1 MAVVYIMC
9 GTTNKNRREQDN
21 RTDGVENN
29 PCFTEATLFDRVLDN
44 PPVTKSHNQRKRI
57 QNRTSQKPP
66 RETKFRNQERAKYTQ
81 LHRFESRRDNLQFA
95 TFTTIQKAKRMKIK
109 RRGRRN

>member
-21 RTDGVENN
+21 RTDGVEND
-29 PCFTEATLFDRVLDN
+29 PCFTDATLLDRVLDN
-44 PPVTKSHNQRKRI
+44 PPVTKSHNQKKRI

-66 RETKFRNQERAKYTQ
+66 RETKFRNQERENTHNCTDLRVDATTFSLQ
-81 LHRFESRRDNLQFA
+81 PSQPSRK
-95 TFTTIQKAKRMKIK
+95 QK
-109 RRGRRN
+109 